1 MATYRVSPSFGLFA
15 FFALFA
21 FAALVAI
28 PVACGAQ
35 APTLPSAGAEEQ
47 AAVGTSTVMDGPWE
61 FTLEGRLGSPTGRLK
76 VGEFPTGVNKLTGGG
91 TPGTLLRLHTLGV
104 DTSEVIEG
112 TAAFHFTPRDA
123 IRASVLYDFLRGS
136 ATIRGPSVV
145 YNGAEFTAGSLD
157 TNADFYRLSLDYE
170 RTLFRRPS
178 GEQLVGSIGL
188 TYVNFNPKLTGNIR
202 EGGPEA
208 NGGRSNSEDFY
219 RQELPVPILGL
230 QWVYPFAE
238 RWTLRTSLSGGFLPR
253 VDSLRTEGG
262 TIYLEQRHADLGL
275 GVVYR
280 VSRMAHIEAGY
291 HFTYFFQE
299 EKSHEDRNLFELFDN
314 GLYARFKVQ
323 F

>member
-1 MATYRVSPSFGLFA
+1 MATFRVRLSFGLL
-15 FFALFA
+15 ALL
-21 FAALVAI
+21 ALLSVVVLLAI

-35 APTLPSAGAEEQ
+35 ALAPSSAGAEGH
-47 AAVGTSTVMDGPWE
+47 AALLGTNPAMDGPWE
-61 FTLEGRLGSPTGRLK
+61 FTLEGRLGFPTGRLK
-76 VGEFPTGVNKLTGGG
+76 VGEFLGGG
-91 TPGTLLRLHTLGV
+91 ATPGTLLRLHTLGI

-123 IRASVLYDFLRGS
+123 VRTSVLYEFLRGS
-136 ATIRGPSVV
+136 TTIRGPSVV

-170 RTLFRRPS
+170 RTLFRQPS
-178 GEQLVGSIGL
+178 GQELVGSIGL
-188 TYVNFNPKLTGNIR
+188 TYVHFNPKLAGNIR

-208 NGGRSNSEDFY
+208 SGGRSNSEDFY

-262 TIYLEQRHADLGL
+262 TVYLEQRHADLGL

-280 VSRMAHIEAGY
+280 VSHMAHIEAGY

-299 EKSHEDRNLFELFDN
+299 ERSHEDRNLFELFDN
-314 GLYARFKVQ
+314 GLYARVRVRF
-323 F
+323 